1 MGPRPSNDY
10 RRWLWIVS
18 RCCAPLQSL
27 PQGNPKPR
35 REHLS
40 VDAIGR
46 MGGAMGAA
54 CFFHRRE
61 EGVLTH
67 AREEPKAIQR
77 TGVGQLTTASMPR
90 RASFA
95 ECSETFEKIQTL

>member
-1 MGPRPSNDY
+1 
-10 RRWLWIVS
+10 
-18 RCCAPLQSL
+18 
-27 PQGNPKPR
+27 
-35 REHLS
+35 
-40 VDAIGR
+40 

-77 TGVGQLTTASMPR
+77 TGVGELATASMPR

-95 ECSETFEKIQTL
+95 ERSEPLKKNPDARGPPLHLFPLSSSRGALPLKSPRE

>member
-1 MGPRPSNDY
+1 
-10 RRWLWIVS
+10 
-18 RCCAPLQSL
+18 
-27 PQGNPKPR
+27 
-35 REHLS
+35 
-40 VDAIGR
+40 

-95 ECSETFEKIQTL
+95 ECSETFEKIQTLAGRPALHFFPLSSSRGALPLKFPRE